1 MSNAGYGNHDATK
14 PGSATGDRPAVRGGA
29 TRAPTPSGAEPR
41 AGGPGPVSSTGPED
55 ESRKVATPARGL
67 ARPAPRGTRRI
78 REWVESGGPSM
89 GVSSNTVD
97 ESRAG

>member
-14 PGSATGDRPAVRGGA
+14 PGSATGDRPAVRGPG

-55 ESRKVATPARGL
+55 ESRKVA
-67 ARPAPRGTRRI
+67 APG
-78 REWVESGGPSM
+78 EGA
-89 GVSSNTVD
+89 
-97 ESRAG
+97 SRAGAQGDEADPGVG